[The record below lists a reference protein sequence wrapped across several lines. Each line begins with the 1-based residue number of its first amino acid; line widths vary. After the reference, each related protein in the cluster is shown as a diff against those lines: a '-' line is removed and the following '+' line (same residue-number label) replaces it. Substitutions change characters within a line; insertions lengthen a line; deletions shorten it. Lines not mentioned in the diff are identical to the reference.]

1 MSNLINL
8 TSNFLQSQDLFG
20 HPIALNYNKRST
32 YNSSLGGFISI
43 LLKLL
48 IMGFTIHKGKIMLT
62 NKDDEIKQSEQ
73 VMNFE
78 ELGELSFKD
87 AGFKFYINVANYPIY
102 SRTKESIEEMNR
114 YINIEFVQ
122 NDQNFNV
129 MHRYSLQQC
138 SQNFF
143 EGFENYIR
151 DRM

>member
-1 MSNLINL
+1 MSKLIKTASNL
-8 TSNFLQSQDLFG
+8 LQSQDLFG
-20 HPIALNYNKRST
+20 HTIALHYNKSTT

-43 LLKLL
+43 LLKLV
-48 IMGFTIHKGKIMLT
+48 IMAFTLYKSKRMLT

-73 VMNFE
+73 LTNFE